1 MIVQGL
7 EYSIS
12 SFTISDGAFSTCF
25 FFDTGFHGLGN
36 IILFLYHNNKYNS
49 SILKRDKGVLALSA
63 SMCIKRF
70 FSTNSKVAS
79 PVSRPPSPSLSFIR
93 ERGWGYG
100 EGSNPLGCA
109 SYEGIGISST
119 SDYGLED
126 KESEICPNW
135 VTGFSDAESSFSLK
149 ISKKSTSKSGWSVI
163 PEFRIELHCRDTL
176 LLRKIQSFFGVGI
189 ISERINRNTVVYS
202 VQSYKDIVNVIL
214 PHFDKYPLITQKKA
228 DYLLFKQA
236 VNLLNFKAISDIE
249 MVRQIISIRASMNWG
264 LSDTLKT
271 EFISVVPV
279 SRPTVNFEGILHPNW
294 LIGFVDGEGCFYVN
308 TKKAKT
314 LSGIQ
319 VIMTFSIDQHVRDE
333 VLLTNLI
340 DYLGCGQIEK
350 VRTRPNQV
358 KFVVYKFN
366 DILNKIIPFF
376 KSYPLQGI
384 KAMDYKDF
392 CAISKIMED
401 KSHLTPEGL
410 KKLKSWKS
418 GMNKGRM

>member
-1 MIVQGL
+1 M
-7 EYSIS
+7 
-12 SFTISDGAFSTCF
+12 F
-25 FFDTGFHGLGN
+25 
-36 IILFLYHNNKYNS
+36 
-49 SILKRDKGVLALSA
+49 ALSA
-63 SMCIKRF
+63 SFKKTCFFLKRVQKKTSMCMCPKRF

-79 PVSRPPSPSLSFIR
+79 RLSRPPLKK
-93 ERGWGYG
+93 GG

-109 SYEGIGISST
+109 SYEGIGVSST

-202 VQSYKDIVNVIL
+202 VQSSKDIVNVIL

-279 SRPTVNFEGILHPNW
+279 SRPTVNSEGMLHPNW

-410 KKLKSWKS
+410 KKLKSLKS